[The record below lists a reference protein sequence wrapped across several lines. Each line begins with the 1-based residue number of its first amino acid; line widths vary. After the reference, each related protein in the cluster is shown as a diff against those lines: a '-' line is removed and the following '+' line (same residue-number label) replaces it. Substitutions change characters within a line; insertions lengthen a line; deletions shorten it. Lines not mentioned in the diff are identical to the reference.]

1 MSGKTILPMT
11 TPFVAILLLTAIVAL
26 GVAVSNQVVTA
37 SKYHH
42 GRAHYD
48 ELQQQR
54 GTTAMVAIV
63 VIAVLA
69 TLPFVFS
76 LASDVFSDK
85 QEKENETT
93 TSESATELSN

>member
-1 MSGKTILPMT
+1 
-11 TPFVAILLLTAIVAL
+11 
-26 GVAVSNQVVTA
+26 
-37 SKYHH
+37 
-42 GRAHYD
+42 
-48 ELQQQR
+48 
-54 GTTAMVAIV
+54 MVAIV

-76 LASDVFSDK
+76 LASDVFSDE